1 MKADAARTAAEQ
13 TPAMR
18 QYFAAKEAHPDC
30 LMFCRIGDF
39 YELFY
44 EDAIIVSRELQLTL
58 TARDREKKQPMCGV
72 PYHAVDQYIQRLL
85 RKGYRIALCDQMEDP
100 KLTKKLVRR
109 EVTRVLTPGTA
120 VDAGL
125 GAEQSNWLA
134 SVCMAGSGA
143 AAFAGLALM
152 DLSTG
157 EFRATEFA
165 GATAWVQLLDEVGRV
180 RPVELLLAEG
190 ELATLEGGNQPM
202 LHGTAAKDGAPEPAG
217 GDGALDGVR
226 TKTGMEDWVFTAEYA
241 VPLLRR
247 HFGVH
252 SLDGMGLAGHE
263 AAATAA
269 GALVHY
275 LQKTK
280 QGGLEHIDTIRFYER
295 AGCLVLDA
303 VSVRN
308 LELVEPL
315 FAGESPQTTLFHT
328 LDACCTPMGKR
339 LLRATLLRP
348 ANDLAEIEAR
358 LEAVGEAVDHLPR
371 REGLRREMSGVL
383 DMERLLGRVALDS
396 AGPREVLA
404 LAATLACLP
413 GVREAAAAF
422 KAPRWQELVGTST
435 SSTGISTGFAK
446 DCTRFSTGISEAD
459 ERISTGFDALEDL
472 HGRIAATIVDEPPVS
487 LSDGGVIRTGVD
499 AELDEL
505 RELGRSGRQALA
517 AIEERERQR
526 TGIGSLKVRF
536 NSIFGYYLEVT
547 KANSKSVP
555 DDYERKQTLVNA
567 ERFTTPEL
575 KEYETK
581 ILTAQERSG
590 EIERRIFADL
600 RRRLLDGAG
609 RMRVTARRVAE
620 IDMLACFA
628 HLAALRGWVRP
639 EVEVSGLLEFVAGRH
654 PVVERRMEE
663 SGGGRFVPN
672 SISLEAWLGDGPEE
686 ERTGPSIALITGPNM
701 GGKSTYLRQAALLV
715 VMAQCGC
722 FVPAERMRL
731 GLVDR
736 IYTRIGASDNVA
748 RGRSTFMVEMTETAA
763 ILNTATARS
772 LVLLDEMG
780 RGTATYDGLSLAWA
794 AVEHLHEKIGART
807 LFATHYHELTLLQE
821 RLERLKNLRVTAKE
835 TAGGIVFLHTVEA
848 GAASKSYGIEVARL
862 AGLPGNVIARAREV
876 LKLHERAETQQVAR
890 ALEAAD
896 AGSVQPM
903 QMTMFTPLSQKI
915 VDRLAAVDLDGLT
928 PREAL
933 NLLAELQ
940 RELGAVIMAKS
951 MVVAGVMSGT
961 SADGVDVALCRIGPG
976 AGGGN
981 PPRVKL
987 IGYLGTAYPKA
998 VRAAVLRVME
1008 GEALPAAELS
1018 RLNWRLGGIY
1028 ADCVDRA
1035 ATKFGAKVDLV
1046 GCHGQTVHHEAGE
1059 RDTSVREC
1067 VQRGRWE
1074 RPR

>member
-1 MKADAARTAAEQ
+1 MAKEMSDGAAMQ
-13 TPAMR
+13 TPVMR

-30 LMFCRIGDF
+30 LMMCRIGDF

-44 EDAIIVSRELQLTL
+44 EDAIVASRELQLTL

-72 PYHAVDQYIQRLL
+72 PYHAAEQYIQRLL
-85 RKGYRIALCDQMEDP
+85 RKGYRVALCDQMEDP
-100 KLTKKLVRR
+100 KLTKKIVRR

-134 SVCMAGSGA
+134 SVAASGA
-143 AAFAGLALM
+143 GAQARVGLALL

-165 GATAWVQLLDEVGRV
+165 GATAWVQLADELGQARPAELLVAEGLGVGRASIG
-180 RPVELLLAEG
+180 LLP
-190 ELATLEGGNQPM
+190 TLRD
-202 LHGTAAKDGAPEPAG
+202 TVAKDGAPESTPLG
-217 GDGALDGVR
+217 KDGEATAFEGVR
-226 TKTGMEDWVFTAEYA
+226 TRTGLEDWVFTAEYA
-241 VPLLRR
+241 VPLLRKQL
-247 HFGVH
+247 GVL
-252 SLDGMGLAGHE
+252 SLEGMGLGGHE
-263 AAATAA
+263 TAAVAA

-275 LQKTK
+275 LQKTM
-280 QGGLEHIDTIRFYER
+280 QGGLEHIDAIRFYARDE
-295 AGCLVLDA
+295 GLTLDA

-315 FAGESPQTTLFHT
+315 FSGESAQTTLFHT
-328 LDACCTPMGKR
+328 LDACATPMGKR

-348 ANDLAEIEAR
+348 AAELGEIEAR
-358 LEAVGEAVDHLPR
+358 LEAVGEAAGDLR
-371 REGLRREMSGVL
+371 GREGVRRTMNGLL

-396 AGPREVLA
+396 AGPREVMA
-404 LAATLACLP
+404 LAGTLGCLP
-413 GVREAAAAF
+413 GLREAVGKF
-422 KAPRWQELVGTST
+422 KAKRWKELGGNPTHGDETAMYEAPSSEVDQ
-435 SSTGISTGFAK
+435 SSTEISTGK
-446 DCTRFSTGISEAD
+446 STVRSTGF
-459 ERISTGFDALEDL
+459 STGFDAMEDL
-472 HGRIAATIVDEPPVS
+472 HERIVKAIVEEPPVS
-487 LSDGGVIRTGVD
+487 FAEGGVIRAGVD

-536 NSIFGYYLEVT
+536 NSVFGYYLEVT
-547 KANSKSVP
+547 KANSRSVP
-555 DDYERKQTLVNA
+555 YDYERKQTLVNA

-590 EIERRIFADL
+590 EIERRIFAEL
-600 RRRLLDGAG
+600 RRQLLDAAG
-609 RMRVTARRVAE
+609 RMRETARRVAE
-620 IDMLACFA
+620 IDLLACFA

-639 EVEVSGLLEFVAGRH
+639 EVEESGVLEFVAGRH

-672 SISLEAWLGDGPEE
+672 SISLEGWFGSSASERQPTLHDETVKDGAPNSEAE
-686 ERTGPSIALITGPNM
+686 PSVAGASIALITGPNM

-715 VMAQCGC
+715 VMAQSGC

-794 AVEHLHEKIGART
+794 TVEHLHEKIGART
-807 LFATHYHELTLLQE
+807 LFATHYHELTLLEE
-821 RLERLKNLRVTAKE
+821 RLARLKNLRVTAKE
-835 TAGGIVFLHTVEA
+835 TAGGIVFLHTVEV

-862 AGLPGNVIARAREV
+862 AGLPGAVIARAREV
-876 LKLHERAETQQVAR
+876 LKLHERAETQQVGAALAR
-890 ALEAAD
+890 GAGELAAP
-896 AGSVQPM
+896 AM

-915 VDRLAAVDLDGLT
+915 VDRLAEVDLDGLT

-940 RELGAVIMAKS
+940 RELGV
-951 MVVAGVMSGT
+951 
-961 SADGVDVALCRIGPG
+961 G
-976 AGGGN
+976 A
-981 PPRVKL
+981 
-987 IGYLGTAYPKA
+987 
-998 VRAAVLRVME
+998 
-1008 GEALPAAELS
+1008 
-1018 RLNWRLGGIY
+1018 
-1028 ADCVDRA
+1028 
-1035 ATKFGAKVDLV
+1035 
-1046 GCHGQTVHHEAGE
+1046 
-1059 RDTSVREC
+1059 
-1067 VQRGRWE
+1067 
-1074 RPR
+1074 